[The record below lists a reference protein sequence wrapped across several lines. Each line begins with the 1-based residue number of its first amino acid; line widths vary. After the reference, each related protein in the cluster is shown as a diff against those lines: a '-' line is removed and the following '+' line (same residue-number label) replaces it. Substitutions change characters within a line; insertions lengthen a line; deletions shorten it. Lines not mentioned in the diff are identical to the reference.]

1 MHAESTV
8 VTGVF
13 KVRPVLEGSER
24 DADPC
29 QRQLLG
35 PPVLAKTIALQR
47 TGGEHR
53 RQPVLSIVFQASMA
67 LCRSIRRR
75 VWGTGGLGGIQL

>member
-1 MHAESTV
+1 M
-8 VTGVF
+8 
-13 KVRPVLEGSER
+13 ER
-24 DADPC
+24 
-29 QRQLLG
+29 
-35 PPVLAKTIALQR
+35 AKTKPSVFLIASCRSRKGLVLCLQR
-47 TGGEHR
+47 TGGEQR

>member
-1 MHAESTV
+1 MGSDQATH
-8 VTGVF
+8 
-13 KVRPVLEGSER
+13 PVN
-24 DADPC
+24 
-29 QRQLLG
+29 
-35 PPVLAKTIALQR
+35 QR
-47 TGGEHR
+47 TGGGQR